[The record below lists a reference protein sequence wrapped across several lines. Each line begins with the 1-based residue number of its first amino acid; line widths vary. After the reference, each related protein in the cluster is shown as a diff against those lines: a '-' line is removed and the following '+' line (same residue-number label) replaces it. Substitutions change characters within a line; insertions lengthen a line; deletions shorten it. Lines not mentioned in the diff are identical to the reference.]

1 MELLHLKSFDFKL
14 GNTRKTILC
23 HFCANLILKCIKYD
37 YGVVYDYDLWKYDL
51 LLKQEKSFGE
61 TEAAFTIL
69 SYLHHQDTETSANFV
84 DEFFRKWL
92 RWCILLSSP
101 LLSSPLL
108 FEMIY
113 YRKKVVVCGSFL
125 FRVLGNHNKFV
136 LDDREASVDGTICSD
151 IWWR

>member
-51 LLKQEKSFGE
+51 LLEQEKSFGE

-101 LLSSPLL
+101 LLSCLRWFITERRSSYVEVSCLESLETITNL
-108 FEMIY
+108 F
-113 YRKKVVVCGSFL
+113 
-125 FRVLGNHNKFV
+125 
-136 LDDREASVDGTICSD
+136 
-151 IWWR
+151 